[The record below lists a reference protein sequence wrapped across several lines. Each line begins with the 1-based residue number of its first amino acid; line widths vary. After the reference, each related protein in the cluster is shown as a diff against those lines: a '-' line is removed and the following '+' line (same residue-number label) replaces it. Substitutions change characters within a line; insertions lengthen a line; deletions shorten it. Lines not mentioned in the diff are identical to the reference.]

1 MRQMSKQHLGEG
13 TEAAL
18 FLEPP
23 MVALYQW
30 RGDGGRG
37 CST

>member
-1 MRQMSKQHLGEG
+1 MRQMSKQHLGEA
-13 TEAAL
+13 EAAL